1 MKTVLC
7 LLCLLSATAARGQTP
22 SGNSAPTTSAQPHQI
37 QLHSHVKHP
46 NSGSATAHGER
57 LPREAMPLKAEVP
70 LGDTA
75 RTLRKKHATA
85 KKARKVFE
93 N

>member
-1 MKTVLC
+1 MKTIFCV
-7 LLCLLSATAARGQTP
+7 LCLLSATAARGQAP
-22 SGNSAPTTSAQPHQI
+22 SGNSAPSTSTRPHQI
-37 QLHSHVKHP
+37 QSASHAKHA
-46 NSGSATAHGER
+46 NSGNASAHGER
-57 LPREAMPLKAEVP
+57 PHPEAMPLKAEVP